1 MTRWGKSSFANRG
14 MAFEQML
21 DYTNRM
27 YENAGIAVINKRPT
41 PVKILGQ
48 NTKGMINGF
57 LEKPST
63 VDYDGTYAGR
73 SIVFEAKSTK
83 ELTRFP
89 LDNVHEHQVEYLAK
103 CHGCGAISFMLVEFA
118 KHQTVYLLPYE
129 VLAQY
134 WQRAKVGG
142 RGTKSIPL
150 QDFDVYAYEVRPGRV
165 PVDYLQVV
173 EQIWNIGGIA
183 V

>member
-1 MTRWGKSSFANRG
+1 VTGWGKSSFANRG
-14 MAFEQML
+14 MAFEQSL
-21 DYTNRM
+21 DYTNQF
-27 YENAGIAVINKRPT
+27 YENQGVAVINKRPT

-48 NTKGMINGF
+48 NGRGMINGF

-103 CHGCGAISFMLVEFA
+103 CHRCGAISFLLVEFA

-129 VLAQY
+129 VLAHY
-134 WQRAKVGG
+134 WQRAKKGG

-150 QDFDVYAYEVRPGRV
+150 QDFEIHAYEVRPGRV
-165 PVDYLQVV
+165 PVDYLAVV
-173 EQIWNIGGIA
+173 GKVWGIGSIA
-183 V
+183 I